1 MIYRFSLISCSCAS
15 HVLMTLKLYM
25 TVLCLLG
32 NVIYIILSLP
42 HTFILQG
49 SVRLIPSLQTVYPD
63 VPIYQFRYQVQTNM
77 QAQTFDVSVRLLS
90 AIAVSDIYMHWYP
103 MPYMEMLR
111 VHQPY
116 CSHLPPTFH
125 YPSYL
130 ALPLP
135 SSPPLPPS
143 LPLPLRFSL
152 LLPLLIVCPV

>member
-1 MIYRFSLISCSCAS
+1 M
-15 HVLMTLKLYM
+15 LYM
-25 TVLCLLG
+25 AVLCLLG
-32 NVIYIILSLP
+32 NVIYIILPLP

-103 MPYMEMLR
+103 MPYMEMLH

-125 YPSYL
+125 YSSYL

-143 LPLPLRFSL
+143 LPLPLHFSL